1 MHRVSGANT
10 FQEVMNM
17 TSYREI
23 LRLNSQGL
31 SQRSIAASC
40 ECGKGTVQRTLEHA
54 KKHNLVWPLPPEMT
68 DERLR
73 NLFSPSSKDSGYY
86 KEPDFELVHREM
98 SKSGVT
104 LSLLWNEYCAQCRQN
119 GEIPYMYTAF
129 CDRYRDYSVKNR
141 ATMHI
146 ERRPGEQMEVD
157 WAGQTMEITDNLTGE
172 IIPAYIFVATL
183 NYSGYAHV
191 EAFLSRNQENWIAAH
206 VNAYRFFGGA
216 TRILV
221 PDNLKTGVLKNT
233 KTEVVLNRTYQEMAE
248 HYGTAVLPARVR
260 KPKDKPSV
268 EGAVGVISTWIIAA
282 LRNWKFFTLQELNEA
297 IGGRLEEF
305 HKKPFQKKPGCRL
318 SVFLEDEKLLL
329 LPLPQRAFELTEW
342 KICTVAYNY
351 HILVDKMFYSVP
363 YEYIKKKVDVRLTRS
378 MVEVFVNGDR
388 ISSHARKYGYPGQY
402 ATLPE
407 HMPED
412 HRKYTQWNAE
422 RFLSWGRSIG
432 DSTVI
437 VVKAI
442 LTSRKIEQQGYRACM
457 ALLKLGDKYTHSRL
471 EAACKRALSYTPSPS
486 FKSIQ
491 TILATGQDILLD
503 EEPTD
508 TSAEF
513 GFTRGPG
520 YYGDG
525 GEE

>member
-1 MHRVSGANT
+1 
-10 FQEVMNM
+10 M

-23 LRLNSQGL
+23 LRLHSQGL

-40 ECGKGTVQRTLEHA
+40 GCGKGTVQRTVEHA
-54 KKHNLVWPLPPEMT
+54 RKHNLEWPLPPEMT

-73 NLFSPSSKDSGYY
+73 ELFSPSTKESGYY
-86 KEPDFELVHREM
+86 KEPDYELIHREM

-104 LSLLWNEYCAQCRQN
+104 LSLLWNEYCAGCRQN

-146 ERRPGEQMEVD
+146 ERRPGEQLEVD
-157 WAGQTMEITDNLTGE
+157 WAGATMEIADNLTGE
-172 IIPAYIFVATL
+172 ILPAYVFVATL
-183 NYSGYAHV
+183 SYSGYSYV
-191 EAFLSRNQENWIAAH
+191 EAFTSQNQESWIAAH
-206 VNAYRFFGGA
+206 ISAYRFFGGT

-233 KTEVVLNRTYQEMAE
+233 RTEVVLNRTYQELAE
-248 HYGTAVLPARVR
+248 HYSTAVLPARVR
-260 KPKDKPSV
+260 KPKDKSSV

-297 IGGRLEEF
+297 IRGKLEEY
-305 HKKPFQKKPGCRL
+305 HRKPFQKKEGCRL
-318 SVFLEDEKLLL
+318 SVFLEEEKPLLQ
-329 LPLPQRAFELTEW
+329 PLPPREFEFAGW
-342 KICTVAYNY
+342 RICTVAYNY
-351 HILVDKMFYSVP
+351 HVYVDKMFYSAP
-363 YEYIKKKVDVRLTRS
+363 HDYIKKKVDVRLTRD
-378 MVEVFVNGDR
+378 MVEIFLDGER
-388 ISSHARKYGYPGQY
+388 IASHVRKYGHPGQY
-402 ATLPE
+402 STLPE

-412 HRKYTQWNAE
+412 HRKYVQWNSE
-422 RFLSWGRSIG
+422 RFYSWARGIG
-432 DSTVI
+432 ENTVA

-442 LTSRKIEQQGYRACM
+442 LASRKIEQQGYRACM
-457 ALLKLGDKYTHSRL
+457 ALLKLSDKYSSHRL
-471 EAACKRALSYTPSPS
+471 EAACKRALGYTPSPS

-491 TILATGQDILLD
+491 TILATGAD
-503 EEPTD
+503 ELPETEAAD
-508 TSAEF
+508 ASIEF

-525 GEE
+525 GEQQW